1 MVAQRDG
8 HEEALIPMPELT
20 WPALRKA
27 VATVAPSRLPEL
39 FEDMQ
44 NAFGKASEQNSVN
57 PIRFF
62 FLHWGMVVEIER
74 HPETAHKFHAAEQ
87 SMASHDAEVRE
98 GAIREISD
106 IVRAANQAVAG
117 E

>member
-1 MVAQRDG
+1 
-8 HEEALIPMPELT
+8 
-20 WPALRKA
+20 
-27 VATVAPSRLPEL
+27 
-39 FEDMQ
+39 
-44 NAFGKASEQNSVN
+44 
-57 PIRFF
+57 
-62 FLHWGMVVEIER
+62 MVVEIER